1 MVLRF
6 IRFLLRDFMIHIQ
19 EHKDGAP
26 WKNDISIK
34 QIMYTQNALGTHRG
48 SHSVKYSHSVK
59 VY

>member
-1 MVLRF
+1 
-6 IRFLLRDFMIHIQ
+6 MIHIQ

-34 QIMYTQNALGTHRG
+34 QIMYTQNAIYILGAQRG